1 MKKAIGSASAR
12 SITVTDN
19 AMPTVRTVT
28 MRKVG
33 SLNSSLKLV
42 RLTVF
47 TRFPVKSFVVYSE
60 VSSSETNEP
69 R

>member
-1 MKKAIGSASAR
+1 
-12 SITVTDN
+12 
-19 AMPTVRTVT
+19 MPTVRNVT

-33 SLNSSLKLV
+33 SLISSLKLV
-42 RLTVF
+42 SVTVF

-60 VSSSETNEP
+60 VSSSETSEP